1 MEVGE
6 LLKKIRL
13 EKNLTQKEMSRGV
26 LSVSYYSKVEKGI
39 HRVGAEDLILI
50 LDNNDIQRTYFFN
63 RLKKTK
69 INIEYLEKIMPKITE
84 AYFENDEKKMIK
96 LKEYARI
103 KIPNTYQNKKF
114 IMSIIDITLATLNN
128 DMSLISNNTKQILQD
143 ELFRME
149 EWDEFKLSL
158 YANVL
163 SLYPMESN
171 IFLINSIIK
180 SSNIY
185 STKEKNIIEVILIN
199 FIGTC
204 IEENDDEIALEYFPF
219 LDSIRTTPEN
229 FFYQNMSIFFRNL
242 INFRLNP
249 KECYLKKTI
258 ESIDRLN
265 DLGME
270 SYGKE
275 IELFF
280 NTYRLKMS

>member
-249 KECYLKKTI
+249 KECYLKKSI

>member
-204 IEENDDEIALEYFPF
+204 IAENDDEIALEYFPF

>member
-158 YANVL
+158 YANIL

-249 KECYLKKTI
+249 KECYLKKSI